1 MPFSYPD
8 PYAKA
13 LSSYPECDNLE
24 NWACMR
30 NEMAGIFK
38 WKIRKVCPKHC
49 SKVRY
54 EGKVALEVIKEN
66 FMYQGWSYEFPTDEV
81 DVHEEYLMF
90 DAAGL
95 IGSIGGTLGLFIGFS
110 FRDIVEVIFD
120 YLRDFRLFRHQ
131 WN

>member
-1 MPFSYPD
+1 MPFSFPD
-8 PYAKA
+8 PYTEA
-13 LSSYPECDNLE
+13 LSLYPVCDTLA
-24 NWACMR
+24 NWDCMR
-30 NEMAGIFK
+30 SQMAAVFK

-54 EGKVALEVIKEN
+54 TGKVALETMMEN
-66 FMYQGWSYEFPTDEV
+66 ITYQSWSYEFPTDEI

-95 IGSIGGTLGLFIGFS
+95 VGSIGGTLGLFIGFS
-110 FRDIVEVIFD
+110 FRDIVEMVFEH
-120 YLRDFRLFRHQ
+120 LRDFRLFRHQ

>member
-1 MPFSYPD
+1 MPFSFPD
-8 PYAKA
+8 PYTEA
-13 LSSYPECDNLE
+13 LSLYPVCDTLA
-24 NWACMR
+24 NWDCMR
-30 NEMAGIFK
+30 SQMAAVFK

-54 EGKVALEVIKEN
+54 TGKVALETMMEN
-66 FMYQGWSYEFPTDEV
+66 ITYQSWSYEFPTDEI

-95 IGSIGGTLGLFIGFS
+95 VGSIGGTLGLFIGFS
-110 FRDIVEVIFD
+110 FRDIVEMMFEH
-120 YLRDFRLFRHQ
+120 LRDFRLFRHQ